1 MHPDDNVAIVAN
13 DGGLPAG
20 TVFDDGLVLVD
31 KVPQGHKV
39 TLVDIAE
46 GAVVRRYNVVI
57 GYAAKALPRGSWVH
71 ERVLTMPEP
80 PGLEGLPMAT
90 VRAPVLP
97 PLEGHTF
104 EGYRN
109 ADGSVGTRNI
119 LAITTT
125 VQCVAGVVDFA
136 VRRIKDE
143 LLPRFPNVDDV
154 VGLEH
159 TYGCGVAIDAP
170 DAIIPIRTL
179 RNISLNPNFGGEVM
193 VVSLGCEK
201 LQPERLLPRG
211 SIPIRDMR
219 PAGQPVRAS
228 PHPHPL
234 PEGEGA
240 RAGASVLL
248 PLPLGQEAKA
258 PARAHPADA
267 SVLLPLPLGEGG
279 GEGMPLDVVCL
290 QDDAH
295 VGFMS
300 MIDSVMRQARIHL
313 ERLDAR
319 RRETVPASELVVGVQ
334 CGGSDAF
341 SGVTANPAVGYATD
355 LLVRAGAT
363 VMFSENTEVRDGI
376 AQLTSRA
383 ATPEIAEGIIREM
396 AWYDAYLE
404 RGRVDRSANTTP
416 GNKKGGLSNI
426 VEKAMGSIVKS
437 GSSAISGVISPG
449 EKLKTRGLIYAATP
463 ASDFICGTLQ
473 LAAGMN
479 LHVFTTGRGTPYGL
493 AEVPVIKVATR
504 TDLARRWHD
513 LMDVNAGR
521 IADGE
526 ASIEEVGQELFQLML
541 DVASGRKKTWAEH
554 WKLHNALVLFN
565 PAPVT

>member
-1 MHPDDNVAIVAN
+1 MTEKTPKPLYITMDAHDNVAIVVN

-20 TVFDDGLVLVD
+20 TVFPTGLTLVE
-31 KVPQGHKV
+31 KIPQAHKV
-39 TLVDIAE
+39 ALVNIAK
-46 GAVVRRYNVVI
+46 GAAVRRYNVTI
-57 GYAAKALPRGSWVH
+57 GIALKDIPAGSWVH
-71 ERVLTMPEP
+71 ERLLEMPDAR
-80 PGLEGLPMAT
+80 GLENLPIAT
-90 VRAPVLP
+90 VKPSPLP
-97 PLEGHTF
+97 ALEGYTF

-125 VQCVAGVVDFA
+125 VQCVSGVVEFA
-136 VRRIKDE
+136 VKRIKEE
-143 LLPRFPNVDDV
+143 LLPKFPHVDDV

-159 TYGCGVAIDAP
+159 TYGCGVAIDA
-170 DAIIPIRTL
+170 DGADIPIRTL

-201 LQPERLLPRG
+201 LQPERLMPPG
-211 SIPIRDMR
+211 AIPINDQR
-219 PAGQPVRAS
+219 
-228 PHPHPL
+228 
-234 PEGEGA
+234 GE
-240 RAGASVLL
+240 V
-248 PLPLGQEAKA
+248 
-258 PARAHPADA
+258 
-267 SVLLPLPLGEGG
+267 
-279 GEGMPLDVVCL
+279 LDVVCL

-295 VGFMS
+295 IGFMS
-300 MIDSVMRQARIHL
+300 MIDSIMKTAEMHL
-313 ERLDAR
+313 QRLNLR

-341 SGVTANPAVGYATD
+341 SGVTANPAVGYCTD

-363 VMFSENTEVRDGI
+363 VMFSEVTEVRDGI
-376 AQLTSRA
+376 DQLTSRA
-383 ATPEIAEGIIREM
+383 TTPEVAQAMIDEM
-396 AWYDAYLE
+396 AWYDAYLA
-404 RGRVDRSANTTP
+404 RGNADRSANTTP

-437 GSSAISGVISPG
+437 GKSPISGVLKPG
-449 EKLKTRGLIYAATP
+449 NKLKQKGLIYAATP

-504 TDLARRWHD
+504 TDLAKRWHD
-513 LMDVNAGR
+513 LMDINAGT
-521 IADGE
+521 IADG
-526 ASIEEVGQELFQLML
+526 SKTIEEVGMEMFQLML
-541 DVASGRKKTWAEH
+541 DVASGSKKTWAEH

>member
-1 MHPDDNVAIVAN
+1 MNARTTPIRPPLHIKMHEADNVAIVAN

-20 TVFDDGLVLVD
+20 TTFPCGLTLRD
-31 KVPQGHKV
+31 HVPQAHKV
-39 TLVDIAE
+39 ALEDIPQ
-46 GAVVRRYNVVI
+46 GGVVRRYNVPI
-57 GYAAKALPRGSWVH
+57 GYAIQAIAAGSWVH
-71 ERVLTMPEP
+71 EKLLHMPEARS
-80 PGLEGLPMAT
+80 LEGLPIAT
-90 VRAPVLP
+90 AQPAAQS
-97 PLEGHTF
+97 PLEGYTF

-119 LAITTT
+119 LAITET
-125 VQCVAGVVDFA
+125 VQCVAGVTEFA
-136 VRRIKDE
+136 VQRIKAE
-143 LLPRFPNVDDV
+143 LLPKYPNVDDV
-154 VGLEH
+154 VALAH

-170 DAIIPIRTL
+170 DAVIPIRTL

-201 LQPERLLPRG
+201 LQPERLLPPG
-211 SIPIRDMR
+211 AIPLVDERT
-219 PAGQPVRAS
+219 
-228 PHPHPL
+228 L
-234 PEGEGA
+234 E
-240 RAGASVLL
+240 
-248 PLPLGQEAKA
+248 
-258 PARAHPADA
+258 DA
-267 SVLLPLPLGEGG
+267 
-279 GEGMPLDVVCL
+279 PLDVVCL
-290 QDDAH
+290 QDEAH

-300 MIDSVMRQARIHL
+300 MVESVMRQAERHL
-313 ERLDAR
+313 QRLNAR

-341 SGVTANPAVGYATD
+341 SGVTANPAVGFCTD

-363 VMFSENTEVRDGI
+363 VMFSEVTEVRDGI
-376 AQLTSRA
+376 DQLTSRA
-383 ATPEIAEGIIREM
+383 ATPEVAEAMIREM
-396 AWYDAYLE
+396 AWYDAYLDK
-404 RGRVDRSANTTP
+404 GRVDRSANTTP

-437 GSSAISGVISPG
+437 GSAPITGVLSPG
-449 EKLKTRGLIYAATP
+449 DKLAQKGLIYAATP

-504 TDLARRWHD
+504 SDLARRWHD

-526 ASIEEVGQELFQLML
+526 ATIEDIGWEMFHLML
-541 DVASGRKKTWAEH
+541 DVASGRKKTWAEQ
-554 WKLHNALVLFN
+554 WKLANALVLFN